1 MSGGLAEITSRLRAN
16 KEELFEALLRETYTK
31 AFHLA
36 LRLVGHTA
44 DAEDLVQETY
54 LRAYRFFHRYDPQ
67 LPFTNWLYKIM
78 TNTHIDQMRRKGKV
92 KTISLDETHPETG
105 AVMDFP
111 DTALTPEELVLSRE
125 FEADIQDALNQMTP
139 EFRIAVL
146 LADLEGLSYEEVSE
160 IMGTSIGTVRS
171 RIHRGRKQLR
181 DFLVK
186 RNPARYGA
194 RSEQAWEGAENS
206 DAGGDGS

>member
-1 MSGGLAEITSRLRAN
+1 MSGGLAEVTTRLRAN
-16 KEELFEALLRETYTK
+16 KEELFESLLRETYNK

-36 LRLVGHTA
+36 LRLVGHAA
-44 DAEDLVQETY
+44 DAEDLVQESY
-54 LRAYRFFHRYDPQ
+54 LRAYRFFHRYDPR

-78 TNTHIDQMRRKGKV
+78 TNTHIDQMRRKGKL
-92 KTISLDETHPETG
+92 KTVSLDEIHPETG
-105 AVMDFP
+105 ALMDLP
-111 DTALTPEELVLSRE
+111 DSALTPEERVLSRE
-125 FEADIQDALNQMTP
+125 FEADVQEALNQMTP

-171 RIHRGRKQLR
+171 RIHRGRKQIR
-181 DFLVK
+181 DFLMK

-194 RSEQAWEGAENS
+194 RSEQAVEEDGLSNS
-206 DAGGDGS
+206 GGDGS